1 MFNLFKIF
9 KAGKDTDNNKRA
21 TTNLNILA
29 NELTYVEGLAEE
41 LSVGQIK
48 EILAIL
54 GIRWRSMSED
64 EAFKEFQAILKK
76 AGKYS
81 RHIKLK
87 DK

>member
-1 MFNLFKIF
+1 MFNLFK
-9 KAGKDTDNNKRA
+9 KSKTRKDTDDNKKA
-21 TTNLNILA
+21 VTNLNILA

-81 RHIKLK
+81 KHIKLQ

>member
-1 MFNLFKIF
+1 MFNPFKIF
-9 KAGKDTDNNKRA
+9 KTKEDTDNNKKA
-21 TTNLNILA
+21 VTNLNILA
-29 NELTYVEGLAEE
+29 NELTYVEGLAED
-41 LSVGQIK
+41 LSVAQIK

-54 GIRWRSMSED
+54 GIRWRTMSEH
-64 EAFKEFQAILKK
+64 EAFKEFQAILNK